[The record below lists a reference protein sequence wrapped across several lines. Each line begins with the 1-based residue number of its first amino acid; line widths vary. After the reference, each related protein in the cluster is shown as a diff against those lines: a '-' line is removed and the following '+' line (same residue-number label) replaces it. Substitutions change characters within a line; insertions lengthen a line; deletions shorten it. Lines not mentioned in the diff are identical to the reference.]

1 MAHPVIVTPLL
12 GQAARFTTAA
22 TTILRLIPAL
32 MLSR

>member
-1 MAHPVIVTPLL
+1 MARPVIVTPPLA
-12 GQAARFTTAA
+12 QAARLTTAA